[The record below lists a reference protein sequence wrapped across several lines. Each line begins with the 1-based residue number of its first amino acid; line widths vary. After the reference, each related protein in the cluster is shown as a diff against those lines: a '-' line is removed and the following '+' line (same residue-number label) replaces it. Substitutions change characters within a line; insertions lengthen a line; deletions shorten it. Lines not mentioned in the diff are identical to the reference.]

1 MVDFDDVSV
10 YPHARRRRRKKKGE
24 KKTHPKIRT
33 NFERSVN
40 ELSTQ
45 GECEVQIY
53 VGYNTRPSHQFVE
66 HFEVLPF
73 VGLAY
78 QGNDIDYV

>member
-1 MVDFDDVSV
+1 MTFPFILMHVEEEE
-10 YPHARRRRRKKKGE
+10 RKRGK

-45 GECEVQIY
+45 GECKEQIF
-53 VGYNTRPSHQFVE
+53 VGYNTSPSPPIRRA
-66 HFEVLPF
+66 L
-73 VGLAY
+73 
-78 QGNDIDYV
+78 

>member
-1 MVDFDDVSV
+1 MHVEEEE
-10 YPHARRRRRKKKGE
+10 RKRGK

-45 GECEVQIY
+45 GECKEQIF
-53 VGYNTRPSHQFVE
+53 VGYNTSPSPPIRRA
-66 HFEVLPF
+66 L
-73 VGLAY
+73 
-78 QGNDIDYV
+78 